1 MILSKK
7 VSLWKRGPNACEKK
21 LNKSKKSTL
30 KETEIVISNTD
41 MGYKKISVRVKK
53 VMVNALFLELFNQ
66 DNTKLIIL
74 LSTMVLYPAWKK
86 LAQFIA
92 RTDHKVSDAYVKDSV

>member
-1 MILSKK
+1 MSSFLITTLMILSKK
-7 VSLWKRGPNACEKK
+7 VSLGKRGPNAYEKK

-74 LSTMVLYPAWKK
+74 LSTMVLYPA
-86 LAQFIA
+86 
-92 RTDHKVSDAYVKDSV
+92 